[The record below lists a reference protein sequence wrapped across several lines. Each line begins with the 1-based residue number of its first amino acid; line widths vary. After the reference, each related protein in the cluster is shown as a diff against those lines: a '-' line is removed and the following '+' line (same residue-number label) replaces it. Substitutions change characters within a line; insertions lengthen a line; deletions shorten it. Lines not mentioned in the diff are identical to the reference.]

1 MPSLS
6 ECDVSVQDCTNHP
19 TKTTVTSIPMKLPV
33 PTGYHPY
40 CSKVQTLPLIPAIK
54 PTFRRSGWARMD
66 STARRNRPKHKVVV
80 IMGATGTGKSKLSID
95 LATRFPAEIINSD
108 KIQIY
113 SGLDITTNKIQM
125 HERQGVPHHLLGD
138 FDSSHAEITPSQFR
152 SVAAAAISD
161 ISSRRKLP
169 VLAGGSNSFIHA
181 LLVDRFDSESD
192 PFNGSDSVSTELR
205 YRCCFLWV
213 DVSFAVLSDY
223 LSKRVDEML
232 GSGMLEELAKF
243 YDPDEDESRPKTGLR
258 KAIGVPEFDRHFRK
272 YPPVDQ
278 GIIAGN
284 PKKKDDPEM
293 ESFEEAVKAIK
304 DNTCHLAKKQI
315 EKILRMRGAGWDL
328 KRLDATEAFRVLLS
342 SDSGKKSSEIW
353 EKQVVEPSVKFVRR
367 FLEE

>member
-1 MPSLS
+1 
-6 ECDVSVQDCTNHP
+6 
-19 TKTTVTSIPMKLPV
+19 MKLPV

-66 STARRNRPKHKVVV
+66 STVRRNRTKHKVVV

-258 KAIGVPEFDRHFRK
+258 KAIGVPEFDRHFR
-272 YPPVDQ
+272 
-278 GIIAGN
+278 N
-284 PKKKDDPEM
+284 
-293 ESFEEAVKAIK
+293 FEEAVKAIK

>member
-1 MPSLS
+1 
-6 ECDVSVQDCTNHP
+6 
-19 TKTTVTSIPMKLPV
+19 
-33 PTGYHPY
+33 
-40 CSKVQTLPLIPAIK
+40 
-54 PTFRRSGWARMD
+54 MD
-66 STARRNRPKHKVVV
+66 STVRRNRPKNKVVV
-80 IMGATGTGKSKLSID
+80 IMGATGTGKSKLSSD

-138 FDSSHAEITPSQFR
+138 FDSFHAEITPSQFR

-205 YRCCFLWV
+205 YHCCFLWV

-232 GSGMLEELAKF
+232 DSGMLEELAKF
-243 YDPDEDESRPKTGLR
+243 YDPVADESRPKTLVEKSDR
-258 KAIGVPEFDRHFRK
+258 SPRVRQAFPKVPSRRPRNNREG
-272 YPPVDQ
+272 Q
-278 GIIAGN
+278 
-284 PKKKDDPEM
+284 
-293 ESFEEAVKAIK
+293 
-304 DNTCHLAKKQI
+304 DNTCHLPKKQI
-315 EKILRMRGAGWDL
+315 EKILRMRGGNLCGIKPVDHECVN
-328 KRLDATEAFRVLLS
+328 KG
-342 SDSGKKSSEIW
+342 SGPTSED
-353 EKQVVEPSVKFVRR
+353 R
-367 FLEE
+367 